1 MIVFF
6 KNYQNA
12 EKKFQQKNLM
22 NLFKK
27 KNDEELEFETADME
41 ENDEQVWIRKDGK
54 LVLVEE
60 D

>member
-1 MIVFF
+1 
-6 KNYQNA
+6 
-12 EKKFQQKNLM
+12 M

-27 KNDEELEFETADME
+27 KNNEELEFETTDME

>member
-1 MIVFF
+1 
-6 KNYQNA
+6 
-12 EKKFQQKNLM
+12 M

-41 ENDEQVWIRKDGK
+41 ENDEQVWIRRDGK

>member
-1 MIVFF
+1 MSI
-6 KNYQNA
+6 
-12 EKKFQQKNLM
+12 
-22 NLFKK
+22 FKK
-27 KNDEELEFETADME
+27 KKIDEELEFETADTT